1 MLQANKNYVV
11 PQMKMMYI
19 MQENP
24 YTMLMMQHFEI
35 DFRVG
40 DFTVSDVCKQYRID
54 EKLFI
59 MVVNLYYGFRPK
71 ASVDYSD
78 EDVLHII
85 RFLKNSHNY
94 YRFEKYP
101 EISQYIHQLQESN
114 PEKEMELL
122 EVFFNEYFSEVIEH
136 LDYEDN
142 VAFPYFVSLIDRNY
156 KDMKTSPYSSKEYG
170 EHHTDIELKLKDLKN
185 LLIHHISIKE
195 NISLRRKLLTALF
208 ELEFDLYIHSL
219 IEDTILIPLGIEKEK
234 ILNA

>member
-1 MLQANKNYVV
+1 MHHANKSYIV
-11 PQMKMMYI
+11 PQMKMADI

-40 DFTVSDVCKQYRID
+40 DLTVSYLCKQYGIN

-71 ASVDYSD
+71 ASIDYSD
-78 EDVLHII
+78 EDVLQII

-94 YRFEKYP
+94 YRLEKYP
-101 EISQYIHQLQESN
+101 EISHYIHQLQESC
-114 PEKEMELL
+114 PEKEVKLL
-122 EVFFNEYFSEVIEH
+122 ELFFNEYFSEVIEH
-136 LDYEDN
+136 FDYEDN
-142 VAFPYFVSLIDRNY
+142 VVFPYFVNLINGNDKDTKKSL
-156 KDMKTSPYSSKEYG
+156 YSSKEYS

-185 LLIHHISIKE
+185 LLIHHMNIKE
-195 NISLRRKLLTALF
+195 NVSLRRKLLTALF

-219 IEDTILIPLGIEKEK
+219 IEDTILIPLGSEKEK
-234 ILNA
+234 RING

>member
-1 MLQANKNYVV
+1 MHHSNKSYIV
-11 PQMKMMYI
+11 PQMKLADI

-35 DFRVG
+35 DFRVR
-40 DFTVSDVCKQYRID
+40 DFTVSDVCKQYGIN

-59 MVVNLYYGFRPK
+59 MVANLYYGFRPK
-71 ASVDYSD
+71 YSIDYSD
-78 EDVLHII
+78 EDVLQIV

-114 PEKEMELL
+114 PEKEMKLL
-122 EVFFNEYFSEVIEH
+122 EVFFNEYFTEVVEH
-136 LDYEDN
+136 LDYEDD
-142 VAFPYFVSLIDRNY
+142 VAFPYFVDLIDENY
-156 KDMKTSPYSSKEYG
+156 KDMKKSTYSSKEYG

-219 IEDTILIPLGIEKEK
+219 IESSVLIPLGTEKEK
-234 ILNA
+234 RKNG